1 METIKKVTR
10 YHHVVDEKEALRLED
25 KFRRSLKREGE
36 RIGFSNGF
44 SNGEKVGFSNGEK
57 VGFSNGEKVGFSNG
71 FTDGIIS
78 MIKSMFDN
86 HMDIETI
93 SKVSNKSVGE
103 IEKII
108 SK

>member
-1 METIKKVTR
+1 METVKKVTR

-36 RIGFSNGF
+36 RIGFSN
-44 SNGEKVGFSNGEK
+44 
-57 VGFSNGEKVGFSNG
+57 GFSNGEKVGFSNG